1 MYKIP
6 YFTAKKLPNV
16 LLNVEYRRS
25 MKHKSLAVLNKCI
38 FDQLLELGD
47 KEPLAWSSLFPKA
60 SKKALS
66 LLSKMLILDP
76 RKRVSVTD
84 ALSHPY
90 LNKYHDPDDE
100 PICVPTF
107 NFDFEKQVCLM
118 KIVLL
123 SLHPP
128 RSK

>member
-1 MYKIP
+1 MTSRHLSWRHLQFDHVKKRGQQKFPLNYFIHANIIP
-6 YFTAKKLPNV
+6 
-16 LLNVEYRRS
+16 
-25 MKHKSLAVLNKCI
+25 
-38 FDQLLELGD
+38 ELGN

-107 NFDFEKQVCLM
+107 NFDFEKQVGY
-118 KIVLL
+118 VYFVVVTYF
-123 SLHPP
+123 
-128 RSK
+128 

>member
-1 MYKIP
+1 MTSRHLSWRHLQFDHVKKRGQQKFP
-6 YFTAKKLPNV
+6 LNYFIHA
-16 LLNVEYRRS
+16 
-25 MKHKSLAVLNKCI
+25 I
-38 FDQLLELGD
+38 IIQELGN

-107 NFDFEKQVCLM
+107 NFDFEKQVGY
-118 KIVLL
+118 VYFVVVTYF
-123 SLHPP
+123 
-128 RSK
+128 